1 MRGRECEGEGG
12 RGGRRGDGKVRVGR
26 EGEGEGAME
35 GEGGKGGR
43 GRDGRARVRREG
55 EAFTCTDE
63 DRYEAKR

>member
-1 MRGRECEGEGG
+1 
-12 RGGRRGDGKVRVGR
+12 
-26 EGEGEGAME
+26 ME